1 MDYRNLEIEV
11 ARGVATIWLNRPDM
25 RNAMNEA
32 LISEL
37 TGAVRALG
45 ADTGVRVVVLAG
57 RGKAF
62 CAGAD
67 LGWMKQMAEYSH
79 AENRASAVE
88 LAQMLHALH
97 TCSKPTIARV
107 HGHAFAG
114 GMGLASAC
122 DIRIADPAAEFCL
135 SEVRIGLVPAMISP
149 YVVQA
154 MGAAAAR
161 RYMLTA
167 ERLSATEAHRIGFVH
182 ALCEPGAIDEAVDR
196 FAQQLLGAGPA
207 ALART
212 KQLLDDVVDR
222 PVDDALLEM
231 TADVI
236 ADVRASA
243 EGRDGLSSFFE
254 KRKPAWEQA

>member
-1 MDYRNLEIEV
+1 MRYTTLDIDIQD
-11 ARGVATIWLNRPDM
+11 GIATVWLNRPDV
-25 RNAMNEA
+25 RNALNEEV
-32 LISEL
+32 IREL

-45 ADTGVRVVVLAG
+45 ANPEVRVVVLAG
-57 RGKAF
+57 RGIAF

-67 LGWMKQMAEYSH
+67 LSWMKRMAEYSH
-79 AENRASAVE
+79 VENRASALE

-97 TCSKPTIARV
+97 TCPKPTIARV
-107 HGHAFAG
+107 HGAAVAG

-122 DIRIADPAAEFCL
+122 DLRVAAPAAEFCL
-135 SEVRIGLVPAMISP
+135 TEVRIGLVPATISP

-167 ERLSATEAHRIGFVH
+167 ERISAAEAQRMGYVH
-182 ALCEPGAIDEAVDR
+182 ALASTGLIDEAVGH
-196 FAQQLLGAGPA
+196 FAKALLAAGPD

-212 KQLLDDVVDR
+212 KKLLTEVTDH
-222 PVDDALLEM
+222 PVDSALLGL

-236 ADVRASA
+236 ADVRASP
-243 EGRDGLSSFFE
+243 EGREGIGAFLQ
-254 KRKPAWEQA
+254 KRKPGWVPA